1 MLPHLLLAYNFP
13 PIGGGLSRWM
23 GELAKNYPAG
33 SLVVSTGR
41 VPGGASSDATLPNLV
56 DRVPVEARR
65 LRTVRGLFVWSRRVA
80 SLCRQHEPGFIW
92 CGNLKP
98 AAYPASLTRRGTG
111 VPYGI
116 IVHGTDLLLVR
127 RQARASRLKR
137 TLARRLIGPAA
148 VIVANS
154 RFTRDLCLEVCHEL
168 GIDRPPATVRV
179 VPLGTDPR
187 HFTPGLD
194 TEAIRRRHGLDGRRW
209 MLTVA
214 NLTRHKGIDTGLRV
228 LAELAPRH
236 PDLGYAI
243 VGSGEERDAL
253 VRLAGELG
261 VTERVRLLSG
271 ITDDELPAIY
281 NAAAVYLGVSRL
293 EPRSVEGFGISLVE
307 ASACGLPVI
316 GGRSGGVPDTV
327 REGETGLLADPTN
340 HSDVA
345 QAVDAVLSDEAL
357 AHALGSAGRVAVE
370 SHFNWERVTRDMI
383 TIGEEFSRVREP
395 AVLSAPV
402 PAAGQ
407 SA

>member
-1 MLPHLLLAYNFP
+1 MFPHLLLAYNFP

-41 VPGGASSDATLPNLV
+41 VAGGASSDATLPNPV
-56 DRVPVEARR
+56 DRVPVDARR
-65 LRTVRGLFVWSRRVA
+65 LRTVRGLYVWSRRVA
-80 SLCRQHEPGFIW
+80 SLCRRHAPGFIW

-98 AAYPASLTRRGTG
+98 AAYPASLTRRSTG

-127 RQARASRLKR
+127 RQARSSRLKR
-137 TLARRLIGPAA
+137 ALARTLIGRAS

-154 RFTRDLCLEVCHEL
+154 RYTRDLCLEVCREL
-168 GIDRPPATVRV
+168 GLDRQPDSVRV

-187 HFTPGLD
+187 HFRPGID
-194 TEAIRRRHGLDGRRW
+194 TQAVRARHGLAGRRW
-209 MLTVA
+209 VLTVA
-214 NLTRHKGIDTGLRV
+214 NLTKHKGIDTGLRV
-228 LAELAPRH
+228 LAELARRH
-236 PDLGYAI
+236 PDLGYVI

-253 VRLAGELG
+253 ARLAMELG
-261 VTERVRLLSG
+261 VAERVRFLSG
-271 ITDDELPAIY
+271 VTDDELPAIY
-281 NAAAVYLGVSRL
+281 NAATVYLGVSRL

-316 GGRSGGVPDTV
+316 GGRSGGIPDTV
-327 REGETGLLADPTN
+327 RDGETGLLADPTS

-345 QAVDAVLSDEAL
+345 EAVDAVLSDESL
-357 AHALGSAGRVAVE
+357 AHALGSAGRHAVE
-370 SHFNWERVTRDMI
+370 SHFNWERVARDMI
-383 TIGEEFSRVREP
+383 GLGEEFSRMRDP
-395 AVLSAPV
+395 AVVPAPV
-402 PAAGQ
+402 RAAGR